1 MPKDKYLVGSVGT
14 RTVLDA
20 LLSLYWLILFSNNS
34 LGRGTLMYGVLAVR
48 NEGWKERTMV
58 GRSLEGR
65 RDGGG

>member
-1 MPKDKYLVGSVGT
+1 MRKDKRLVGSVGT

-20 LLSLYWLILFSNNS
+20 LPSLYWLILFSNNS
-34 LGRGTLMYGVLAVR
+34 RGRGTLMYGVPVAR

-65 RDGGG
+65 WDGG